1 MGFERLT
8 LKPGETKTVTFSPG
22 PAELGYWSTKVGKFV
37 QDAEAFDVWVSA
49 ALPVTLPRGRRGGT
63 LREEDR
69 MRNSR
74 RIFPV
79 RLPAALV
86 PAFATLALLLTAF
99 GVSAQSPTPTP
110 AYRNPALTVEARVAD
125 LLGRMT
131 LEEKVGQLMMWDARS
146 EDLSFIN
153 TRQAG
158 SILHILG
165 ARINRAMDLAAKNR
179 LGIPLLVG
187 EDGIHGH
194 SFWKGSTIF
203 PTQLGLAASWNPELF
218 EQVGR
223 VTAEE
228 MAPTGIHWTF
238 SPVLCL
244 TRDLR
249 WGRTGETFGED
260 PYLIGEFGAALIRG
274 YQGKGLDD
282 PTAVLATAKHYAG
295 YSETQGGRDASE
307 ADISRRK
314 LRSYFLPPFER
325 AARAGAMTFMTG
337 YQSMDGVPSTVNHWL
352 LTEVLK
358 DEWGFRG
365 VLVTDWD
372 NVGRLVYEQKVAKTY
387 ADASI
392 MALRA
397 GNDIIMTTPQFYEG
411 ALEAVRSG
419 RLAESE
425 IDAPVRRLL
434 ALKFRMGLFENPRR
448 PDLARAAVET
458 ARPDHRA
465 VNLAAARQSLVLL
478 QNNGV
483 LPLDPSKVKSIA
495 VVGPNADDDLQQLGD
510 WSLGSPQHPPEAGK
524 QPREKTTT
532 VLDGIRALVL
542 AGTPIRHERGCS
554 IVDDDLSGIPAAVA
568 AAQASD
574 VVVAVVGDHLK
585 FIGEEH
591 STATLE
597 LQGGQVALLDAL
609 EKTGKPMIVV
619 LVNSKPLVLP
629 LSAKRA
635 AAILEGFNPGMEGG
649 RALAE
654 ALFGQLNPS
663 GKLTV
668 SIPIHVGQQPVFYSQ
683 VRGQHGD
690 RYADLTQEPLF
701 PFGHGLSYTEYRY
714 SNLRLAAPTLGR
726 GQAAA
731 VSVDVENIG
740 QRAGDEIVQVYV
752 TDVVT
757 SVTWVNKA
765 LKGFAR
771 VHLAP
776 GEKKTVRV
784 GLPWEAF
791 QIVDAEG
798 RSVVEPGEFEVLVGP
813 SSRDRDLLKATLRAE

>member
-1 MGFERLT
+1 M
-8 LKPGETKTVTFSPG
+8 
-22 PAELGYWSTKVGKFV
+22 
-37 QDAEAFDVWVSA
+37 
-49 ALPVTLPRGRRGGT
+49 
-63 LREEDR
+63 
-69 MRNSR
+69 
-74 RIFPV
+74 
-79 RLPAALV
+79 
-86 PAFATLALLLTAF
+86 
-99 GVSAQSPTPTP
+99 PTP
-110 AYRNPALTVEARVAD
+110 AYRNPALTVEERLAD

-131 LEEKVGQLMMWDARS
+131 LEEKVGQLMMWDARG
-146 EDLSFIN
+146 EDASFIN
-153 TRQAG
+153 TYQPG
-158 SILHILG
+158 SILHVLG
-165 ARINRAMDLAAKNR
+165 AKVDRMIDLAAHNR

-194 SFWKGSTIF
+194 SFWPGATIF
-203 PTQLGLAASWNPELF
+203 PTQLALAASWNPELL

-260 PYLIGEFGAALIRG
+260 PYLIGEFAAALIRG
-274 YQGKGLDD
+274 YQGQGLDD

-307 ADISRRK
+307 ADLSRRK

-358 DEWGFRG
+358 DEWGFAG

-372 NVGRLVYEQKVAKTY
+372 NVGRLVYEQKVCATY
-387 ADASI
+387 ADAAI
-392 MALRA
+392 LALRA
-397 GNDIIMTTPQFYEG
+397 GNDIIMTTPPFYEG
-411 ALEAVRSG
+411 AIEAVHSG
-419 RLAESE
+419 RLAEAE
-425 IDAPVRRLL
+425 IDAPCARLL

-448 PDLARAAVET
+448 PDLERAALEI

-478 QNNGV
+478 QNDGL
-483 LPLDPSKVKSIA
+483 LPLDPAKVKSIA

-510 WSLGSPQHPPEAGK
+510 WSLGSSQHHPGAGK
-524 QPREKTTT
+524 QPRQKTTT
-532 VLDGIRALVL
+532 VLDGIRALAP
-542 AGTPIRHERGCS
+542 AGCSVRYAPGCS

-568 AAQASD
+568 AAQAAD
-574 VVVAVVGDHLK
+574 VVVAVVGDHLN
-585 FIGEEH
+585 FIGETK

-597 LQGGQVALLDAL
+597 LLGGQIALLDAL
-609 EKTGKPMIVV
+609 AETGKPMILV

-629 LSAKRA
+629 PSARRA
-635 AAILEGFNPGMEGG
+635 AAIFEGFNPGMEGG

-663 GKLTV
+663 GKLTI
-668 SIPIHVGQQPVFYSQ
+668 SIPVHVGQQPVFYSQ

-701 PFGHGLSYTEYRY
+701 PFGHGLSYTRYQY
-714 SNLRLAAPTLGR
+714 SNLRLAEPTLAR
-726 GQAAA
+726 GQAAR
-731 VSVDVENIG
+731 VSVDVENRG
-740 QRAGDEIVQVYV
+740 PRAGDEIVQVYV
-752 TDVVT
+752 SDLVT

-765 LKGFAR
+765 LKRFAR
-771 VHLAP
+771 VHLEP
-776 GEKKTVRV
+776 GEKKTLQFE
-784 GLPWEAF
+784 LPWEAF
-791 QIVDAEG
+791 QIVDAEA
-798 RSVVEPGEFEVLVGP
+798 RSVVEPGEFEILVGP
-813 SSRDRDLLKATLRAE
+813 SSRDGDLLKATLRVAGDLG